1 MQHGGQSR
9 FTVRPADR
17 KGGKPNLGAGWRA
30 FDGSLGGRSRPRLD
44 HPVAKRTER
53 HRFGSRNASILA
65 LDHPGLVELC
75 DLDPADGA
83 QGLAK
88 AL

>member
-9 FTVRPADR
+9 FTVRPADW
-17 KGGKPNLGAGWRA
+17 KGGEWCLGAEWRA
-30 FDGSLGGRSRPRLD
+30 ADGPLGDRSRPRLD
-44 HPVAKRTER
+44 HSLAKRTER

-65 LDHPGLVELC
+65 LDLAGLVKLC
-75 DLDPADGA
+75 QLDPADGA